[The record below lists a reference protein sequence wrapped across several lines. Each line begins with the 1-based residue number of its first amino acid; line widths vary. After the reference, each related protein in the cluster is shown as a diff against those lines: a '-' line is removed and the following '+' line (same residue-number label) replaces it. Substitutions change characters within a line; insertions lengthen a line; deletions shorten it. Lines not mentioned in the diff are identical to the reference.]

1 MKKFSA
7 KKRILICLLFIVII
21 LSIIKFIP
29 MLYCYY
35 TKFYSE
41 GKKFLGNKEITVA
54 EVEELLNYN
63 ITNLINS
70 IANTNVKINYES
82 EQDCVYTNFVKIS
95 ITNLHKDK
103 NYRMEYTINDG
114 KIKVEEIKERNE
126 NYETKIN
133 LQEGKNKVYIVI
145 KEDTDI
151 LKEEEKEIFYIKP
164 YEKQFL
170 DEIESN
176 GVQVH
181 YKKPDLENC
190 ESDIKQLKNL
200 GVNYVRAGFTWELIE
215 KEKGKYDFSY
225 YDTWMSKLKENDIKV
240 IANIGTNSTKYIGSD
255 RKFSSEDEIAQFM
268 KFITAVQ
275 EHYSY
280 IEDYEILNEPNY
292 NSYGYL
298 YKTEEQVKWY
308 YKLAEE
314 TQKTLLNKNPN
325 LNINIGSLSIDR
337 VETKNNISPVN
348 FINIIKE
355 DLYKNFDK
363 ISIHPYDWFNYT
375 TPNLTLKK
383 NMKPIETLFNDI
395 GGFFVINATEYGATS
410 YNELDLNE
418 ETQAGKL
425 VQQSVLL
432 DSYNMNNKII
442 YNFWNMG
449 TDIKQ
454 REDNFGLITND
465 YKPKLAYYA
474 VKKCYE
480 NINGAEYIGS
490 INLDEGLEAHIYDKD
505 GKPKMIT
512 WSNTKGKTVEIKY
525 NNFTAKDIYGNE
537 IKNENGEL
545 TITTSPIYLDNIE
558 EKYFYQA
565 ISNTATTKYTEFEE
579 KFAEE
584 IEKLPEIKQQTK
596 NLKQQIEQIGKT
608 ETRIDEQT
616 AKTLM
621 QRHFQLGNSLIN
633 AYQNRRIETEKVKLS
648 SMLDMLN
655 DIGNSYEDL
664 VTVTAKT
671 RNADISQ
678 AKDLVKEVENIITS
692 NSDIEIIYPAKILE
706 FSKDYQEKAEYINGL
721 EEENDI
727 KTGLIVSKNL
737 HSIYL
742 SNWAKEFTNIYID
755 EYLKNNLI
763 AENYSEKNITNQD
776 VTVTL
781 NIGDD
786 TKITNNNGS
795 NQYTFTENGEY
806 TFEYE
811 RRGRKFRQT
820 VKVENIDKQSPK
832 ITGVEEG
839 QVYENK
845 IKPIIED
852 ENLETVRL
860 IQDGRMIDNYINNA
874 EIKEEGMYRIEA
886 IDKAGNKTITSFEII
901 ENISKEYI
909 IENNIIKNI
918 EANTTVEQFK
928 ENIKIQTE
936 YNIQREGQTLEAK
949 EKIATGDILQI
960 GDTQYTL
967 IVRGDIDK
975 DSKITIKDL
984 ILLRQQIIGEKTLED
999 TAKTAG
1005 DIDLNKKI
1013 DARDIV
1019 KLRKLILTNN
1029 Q

>member
-1 MKKFSA
+1 MSIQRRKNKIKYKIIFV
-7 KKRILICLLFIVII
+7 ILFMISIT
-21 LSIIKFIP
+21 SIIWIIPSIIIINKEKKLISNKKISINDYLSYNIIDLYDNITSSNEIEINYENENKVVYDHIFKFEINVKNF
-29 MLYCYY
+29 LKENKLNIETYIGNVLIN
-35 TKFYSE
+35 KENINEKQKEISINLE
-41 GKKFLGNKEITVA
+41 GEGLKEIT
-54 EVEELLNYN
+54 
-63 ITNLINS
+63 I
-70 IANTNVKINYES
+70 KIFEK
-82 EQDCVYTNFVKIS
+82 EQ
-95 ITNLHKDK
+95 L
-103 NYRMEYTINDG
+103 
-114 KIKVEEIKERNE
+114 IKEE
-126 NYETKIN
+126 KI
-133 LQEGKNKVYIVI
+133 
-145 KEDTDI
+145 
-151 LKEEEKEIFYIKP
+151 EIAYIKP
-164 YEKQFL
+164 YENQFL
-170 DEIESN
+170 EDLKPK
-176 GVQVH
+176 GVIVH
-181 YKKPDLENC
+181 YTDGNWERFDKTSELLFYSGAKVIRATLSWEKIEIDNKK
-190 ESDIKQLKNL
+190 DIFKFDAYDKWINKL
-200 GVNYVRAGFTWELIE
+200 T
-215 KEKGKYDFSY
+215 EKGIKIIACFNGFQKHCGTDG
-225 YDTWMSKLKENDIKV
+225 KLNTDEELQEFLKFAGNV
-240 IANIGTNSTKYIGSD
+240 IERYPQIETY
-255 RKFSSEDEIAQFM
+255 E
-268 KFITAVQ
+268 FI
-275 EHYSY
+275 
-280 IEDYEILNEPNY
+280 NEPNY
-292 NSYGYL
+292 KLQGYITDEDIMWYTKAFEELTKNYNANFIIGGTSTPAQDTNSYITSQTFYNKI
-298 YKTEEQVKWY
+298 YKNGI
-308 YKLAEE
+308 YKYA
-314 TQKTLLNKNPN
+314 N
-325 LNINIGSLSIDR
+325 NIN
-337 VETKNNISPVN
+337 
-348 FINIIKE
+348 
-355 DLYKNFDK
+355 
-363 ISIHPYDWFNYT
+363 IHPYDSENTKIQNQKFHI
-375 TPNLTLKK
+375 K
-383 NMKPIETLFNDI
+383 MQEHQDLFNSQ
-395 GGFFVINATEYGATS
+395 GGFRKKYITEYGVHF
-410 YNELDLNE
+410 YNQGK
-418 ETQAGKL
+418 QA
-425 VQQSVLL
+425 
-432 DSYNMNNKII
+432 DKII
-442 YNFWNMG
+442 QQTTIIDEYNIEVSTLYNFWNVG
-449 TDIKQ
+449 TNPNNA
-454 REDNFGLITND
+454 EHNYGLITND
-465 YKPKLAYYA
+465 YLPKKSYYA
-474 VKKCYE
+474 MKNYYE
-480 NINGAEYIGS
+480 NTNGAEHIGT
-490 INLDEGLEAHIYDKD
+490 INLEEGLETHVYDKD
-505 GKPKMIT
+505 GKPKIIT
-512 WSNTKGKTVEIKY
+512 WSNNTEKNITIPYK
-525 NNFTAKDIYGNE
+525 NFTAKDIYGNE

-545 TITTSPIYLDNIE
+545 AITTSPVYLDNIE

-596 NLKQQIEQIGKT
+596 KLKQQIEQIGKT

-795 NQYTFTENGEY
+795 NKYTFTENGEY

-811 RRGRKFRQT
+811 RRGRNFRQT

>member
-1 MKKFSA
+1 M
-7 KKRILICLLFIVII
+7 IE
-21 LSIIKFIP
+21 
-29 MLYCYY
+29 Y
-35 TKFYSE
+35 
-41 GKKFLGNKEITVA
+41 
-54 EVEELLNYN
+54 ELEK
-63 ITNLINS
+63 S
-70 IANTNVKINYES
+70 KI
-82 EQDCVYTNFVKIS
+82 
-95 ITNLHKDK
+95 
-103 NYRMEYTINDG
+103 
-114 KIKVEEIKERNE
+114 EIKENNKPTNIYKDIYEIDIVFSKNQNINYIAYVYLDDVLQQQKKLE
-126 NYETKIN
+126 N
-133 LQEGKNKVYIVI
+133 GKNTIEINSLTEGMHKIKIEIKNKEVIISSLEKNISYI
-145 KEDTDI
+145 KEY
-151 LKEEEKEIFYIKP
+151 EE
-164 YEKQFL
+164 QFL
-170 DEIESN
+170 DEFNGN
-176 GVQVH
+176 GVVWHILNLSLEEFEKSVLLQKNMGIKRIRIEIKSSEIININGDIDFKKYNEKMKILEAYEMEPIVILDTNMGTNRKVTSDNELQE
-181 YKKPDLENC
+181 YK
-190 ESDIKQLKNL
+190 I
-200 GVNYVRAGFTWELIE
+200 YVQE
-215 KEKGKYDFSY
+215 
-225 YDTWMSKLKENDIKV
+225 
-240 IANIGTNSTKYIGSD
+240 IANKY
-255 RKFSSEDEIAQFM
+255 
-268 KFITAVQ
+268 KFIK
-275 EHYSY
+275 YF
-280 IEDYEILNEPNY
+280 EICNEPNY
-292 NSYGYL
+292 Y
-298 YKTEEQVKWY
+298 YKTDEEIKAYTNVVK
-308 YKLAEE
+308 
-314 TQKTLLNKNPN
+314 
-325 LNINIGSLSIDR
+325 
-337 VETKNNISPVN
+337 ETKNILKDKVILAGSTLQYNSDAWKEEDRYDYDIFLKKITEHGVYSQANAYSYHFYTLKPDNTEYTNYVKKQN
-348 FINIIKE
+348 EFNNSIGGFLKFYITETGLPSIERIGEKKQAETLIQQANIIK
-355 DLYKNFDK
+355 YGK
-363 ISIHPYDWFNYT
+363 IQES
-375 TPNLTLKK
+375 
-383 NMKPIETLFNDI
+383 
-395 GGFFVINATEYGATS
+395 
-410 YNELDLNE
+410 
-418 ETQAGKL
+418 
-425 VQQSVLL
+425 
-432 DSYNMNNKII
+432 II
-442 YNFWNMG
+442 YNFRNVG
-449 TDIKQ
+449 NDIHNYEKNYGIV
-454 REDNFGLITND
+454 END
-465 YKPKLAYYA
+465 YTPKPAYYSL
-474 VKKCYE
+474 KNYYE
-480 NINGAEYIGS
+480 NTNGSEYIGT
-490 INLDEGLEAHIYDKD
+490 INLEKGLETHVYDKD
-505 GKPKMIT
+505 GKPKIIT
-512 WSNTKGKTVEIKY
+512 WSNNSEKNITIPYE
-525 NNFTAKDIYGNE
+525 NFTAKDIYGNE

-692 NSDIEIIYPAKILE
+692 NSDIEIVYPAKILE

-795 NQYTFTENGEY
+795 NQYIFKEKGEY

-811 RRGRKFRQT
+811 RRGRNFRQT

-860 IQDGRMIDNYINNA
+860 IQDGRVIDNYINNA

>member
-1 MKKFSA
+1 MKKKVIF
-7 KKRILICLLFIVII
+7 FMIVSIII
-21 LSIIKFIP
+21 LVIFKIIPYVILKSIEKNE
-29 MLYCYY
+29 
-35 TKFYSE
+35 YSLISSE
-41 GKKFLGNKEITVA
+41 KEILRFNSNDSIL
-54 EVEELLNYN
+54 ESKYNLLNAIKKIEEKLDTN
-63 ITNLINS
+63 ITNEQYEIILEDNLYYTINPKYT
-70 IANTNVKINYES
+70 IKI
-82 EQDCVYTNFVKIS
+82 K
-95 ITNLHKDK
+95 ITNLESNSEYKIKYANIEKNLKEGTNQIEIDLEERANEVNIELLKNDK
-103 NYRMEYTINDG
+103 NFYNFQKQIY
-114 KIKVEEIKERNE
+114 
-126 NYETKIN
+126 
-133 LQEGKNKVYIVI
+133 YI
-145 KEDTDI
+145 
-151 LKEEEKEIFYIKP
+151 EKYK
-164 YEKQFL
+164 KQFL
-170 DEIESN
+170 DELSLNSVSTHFVN
-176 GVQVH
+176 GL
-181 YKKPDLENC
+181 DNENT
-190 ESDIKQLKNL
+190 IKLLKQLGIKEVRDDIIWKN
-200 GVNYVRAGFTWELIE
+200 IE
-215 KEKGKYDFSY
+215 KENGD
-225 YDTWMSKLKENDIKV
+225 MN
-240 IANIGTNSTKYIGSD
+240 
-255 RKFSSEDEIAQFM
+255 FSSYDKWINNLYENNMELIAILNKPGNLVGNDEKISSDEEVE
-268 KFITAVQ
+268 KFANFAEKFAKRYPQVKK
-275 EHYSY
+275 
-280 IEDYEILNEPNY
+280 YEILNEPNLKY
-292 NSYGYL
+292 ITQTDMEFYAKTVNEISKRLKTINSDIVIIAGATAGVTYD
-298 YKTEEQVKWY
+298 EENKVSSDTFVK
-308 YKLAEE
+308 
-314 TQKTLLNKNPN
+314 NIVKNCEN
-325 LNINIGSLSIDR
+325 NIDSISLHQYDD
-337 VETKNNISPVN
+337 TKNGNWSEYLLKRNNKILNEEGS
-348 FINIIKE
+348 FINTYI
-355 DLYKNFDK
+355 
-363 ISIHPYDWFNYT
+363 
-375 TPNLTLKK
+375 
-383 NMKPIETLFNDI
+383 
-395 GGFFVINATEYGATS
+395 TEYGFSTYKGGMSQQEQAQRMIKS
-410 YNELDLNE
+410 KVIYDKYNI
-418 ETQAGKL
+418 ETN
-425 VQQSVLL
+425 VLYNSR
-432 DSYNMNNKII
+432 DSANDIRNRENNYGIFT
-442 YNFWNMG
+442 Y
-449 TDIKQ
+449 
-454 REDNFGLITND
+454 E
-465 YKPKLAYYA
+465 YKPKDSYYEL
-474 VKKCYE
+474 KYFYE
-480 NINGAEYIGS
+480 NFNGSEYIGT
-490 INLDEGLEAHIYDKD
+490 INLEEGLETHIYNKD
-505 GKPKMIT
+505 GKPKIIT
-512 WSNTKGKTVEIKY
+512 WSNNTEKNITIPYK
-525 NNFTAKDIYGNE
+525 NFTAKDIYGNE

-545 TITTSPIYLDNIE
+545 TITTSPIYLDKIE

-621 QRHFQLGNSLIN
+621 ERHFQLGNSLIH
-633 AYQNRRIETEKVKLS
+633 AYQNGRIETEKVRLS

-678 AKDLVKEVENIITS
+678 AKDLVKEVENIIKS
-692 NSDIEIIYPAKILE
+692 NSDIKIIYPAKILE

-763 AENYSEKNITNQD
+763 SENYSEKNITNQD
-776 VTVTL
+776 VTAKL

-786 TKITNNNGS
+786 TKIINNNGS
-795 NQYTFTENGEY
+795 NKYTFTENGEY

-811 RRGRKFRQT
+811 RRGREFRQT

-860 IQDGRMIDNYINNA
+860 IQDGRVIDNYINNA

-936 YNIQREGQTLEAK
+936 YKIQRGEKELEEN

-1005 DIDLNKKI
+1005 DIDLNEKI

-1029 Q
+1029 K

>member
-1 MKKFSA
+1 MKKR
-7 KKRILICLLFIVII
+7 KTLWILIFIISIII
-21 LSIIKFIP
+21 LIYCVINSITVVTKTGEKITINQKIKNQIEQVI
-29 MLYCYY
+29 
-35 TKFYSE
+35 E
-41 GKKFLGNKEITVA
+41 GKKIQDRLKVSLNINTPYISNKQEFIVTLEEIDKIENKEEYQVTWGIDEKQSTVLK
-54 EVEELLNYN
+54 EKLEL
-63 ITNLINS
+63 
-70 IANTNVKINYES
+70 KFE
-82 EQDCVYTNFVKIS
+82 FPK
-95 ITNLHKDK
+95 
-103 NYRMEYTINDG
+103 
-114 KIKVEEIKERNE
+114 
-126 NYETKIN
+126 
-133 LQEGKNKVYIVI
+133 EGKNKCIIEI
-145 KEDTDI
+145 KKNEKTVFTW
-151 LKEEEKEIFYIKP
+151 EKEIYYIET

-170 DEIESN
+170 DEIELH
-176 GVQVH
+176 GVTDYFMWMNVSQEM
-181 YKKPDLENC
+181 DLFQYSGEKIIR
-190 ESDIKQLKNL
+190 SDIRQITIEESGYILFDRTIPKMIENGYKIIGIL
-200 GVNYVRAGFTWELIE
+200 GGFSTNFLGED
-215 KEKGKYDFSY
+215 GKVSNQKDLDNFLEYAEGVIMRY
-225 YDTWMSKLKENDIKV
+225 PDIY
-240 IANIGTNSTKYIGSD
+240 A
-255 RKFSSEDEIAQFM
+255 
-268 KFITAVQ
+268 
-275 EHYSY
+275 
-280 IEDYEILNEPNY
+280 YEILNEPNIIY
-292 NSYGYL
+292 TSQEDIEWYIKMIDG
-298 YKTEEQVKWY
+298 VKEIIERNHL
-308 YKLAEE
+308 KSQIISGV
-314 TQKTLLNKNPN
+314 TVNPN
-325 LNINIGSLSIDR
+325 TETDSRMPSI
-337 VETKNNISPVN
+337 EFLKKITESGAYPISDAYSYHLYDFSTVGKVN
-348 FINIIKE
+348 EIFKKSSKEHKEFINE
-355 DLYKNFDK
+355 
-363 ISIHPYDWFNYT
+363 
-375 TPNLTLKK
+375 
-383 NMKPIETLFNDI
+383 I
-395 GGFFVINATEYGATS
+395 GGFQKIYLTEMGIEAKD
-410 YNELDLNE
+410 EIE
-418 ETQAGKL
+418 EEKQAI
-425 VQQSVLL
+425 
-432 DSYNMNNKII
+432 KII
-442 YNFWNMG
+442 QEEIMTKEANVCIPIVFAYRNTGGRNWGINSF
-449 TDIKQ
+449 IY
-454 REDNFGLITND
+454 E
-465 YKPKLAYYA
+465 PKKAYYA
-474 VKKCYE
+474 LKNYYE
-480 NINGAEYIGS
+480 NTNGSEYIGT
-490 INLDEGLEAHIYDKD
+490 INLEEGLETHVYDKD
-505 GKPKMIT
+505 GKPKIIT
-512 WSNTKGKTVEIKY
+512 WSNNVEKNITIPHE
-525 NNFTAKDIYGNE
+525 NFTAKDIYGNE

-936 YNIQREGQTLEAK
+936 YNIQRDGQTLKTE

>member
-1 MKKFSA
+1 MHKS
-7 KKRILICLLFIVII
+7 LINEYGGFTK
-21 LSIIKFIP
+21 LSITEFGDTTYKNGS
-29 MLYCYY
+29 
-35 TKFYSE
+35 T
-41 GKKFLGNKEITVA
+41 
-54 EVEELLNYN
+54 EEQQANRIVQQSILTEENNNDYN
-63 ITNLINS
+63 FMYNFKDYGTNINS
-70 IANTNVKINYES
+70 I
-82 EQDCVYTNFVKIS
+82 
-95 ITNLHKDK
+95 
-103 NYRMEYTINDG
+103 
-114 KIKVEEIKERNE
+114 
-126 NYETKIN
+126 
-133 LQEGKNKVYIVI
+133 
-145 KEDTDI
+145 
-151 LKEEEKEIFYIKP
+151 
-164 YEKQFL
+164 
-170 DEIESN
+170 
-176 GVQVH
+176 
-181 YKKPDLENC
+181 
-190 ESDIKQLKNL
+190 
-200 GVNYVRAGFTWELIE
+200 
-215 KEKGKYDFSY
+215 
-225 YDTWMSKLKENDIKV
+225 
-240 IANIGTNSTKYIGSD
+240 
-255 RKFSSEDEIAQFM
+255 
-268 KFITAVQ
+268 
-275 EHYSY
+275 
-280 IEDYEILNEPNY
+280 
-292 NSYGYL
+292 
-298 YKTEEQVKWY
+298 
-308 YKLAEE
+308 
-314 TQKTLLNKNPN
+314 
-325 LNINIGSLSIDR
+325 
-337 VETKNNISPVN
+337 
-348 FINIIKE
+348 
-355 DLYKNFDK
+355 
-363 ISIHPYDWFNYT
+363 
-375 TPNLTLKK
+375 
-383 NMKPIETLFNDI
+383 
-395 GGFFVINATEYGATS
+395 
-410 YNELDLNE
+410 
-418 ETQAGKL
+418 
-425 VQQSVLL
+425 
-432 DSYNMNNKII
+432 
-442 YNFWNMG
+442 
-449 TDIKQ
+449 
-454 REDNFGLITND
+454 EDNYGIVKKD
-465 YKPKLAYYA
+465 YTPKPAYYA
-474 VKKCYE
+474 MKNYYE
-480 NINGAEYIGS
+480 NTNGAEYIGT
-490 INLDEGLEAHIYDKD
+490 INLEEGLETHVYDKD
-505 GKPKMIT
+505 GKPKIIT
-512 WSNTKGKTVEIKY
+512 WSNNSEKNITIPYE
-525 NNFTAKDIYGNE
+525 NFTAKDIYGNE

-545 TITTSPIYLDNIE
+545 TITTSPVYLDNIE

-621 QRHFQLGNSLIN
+621 ERHFQLGNSLIH
-633 AYQNRRIETEKVKLS
+633 AYQNGRIETEKVRLS

-763 AENYSEKNITNQD
+763 SESYSEKNITNQD

-795 NQYTFTENGEY
+795 NQYTFTENGEF

-811 RRGRKFRQT
+811 RRGRNFRQT
-820 VKVENIDKQSPK
+820 VKIENIDKQSPK

-852 ENLETVRL
+852 ENLETVKL
-860 IQDGRMIDNYINNA
+860 IQDGRVIDNYINNT
-874 EIKEEGMYRIEA
+874 EIKEEGIYRIEA
-886 IDKAGNKTITSFEII
+886 LDKAGNKTVTSFEII

-928 ENIKIQTE
+928 EKIKIQTE
-936 YNIQREGQTLEAK
+936 YKIQRGEKTLENN

-1005 DIDLNKKI
+1005 DIELNEKI

>member
-1 MKKFSA
+1 MRKRKFI
-7 KKRILICLLFIVII
+7 ILIIAILLMLLFIYFKNKNVNISSFNKMETKNSLSNQIQDENEKIEISLNDNII
-21 LSIIKFIP
+21 YNNVLKLKAKIENFNDK
-29 MLYCYY
+29 
-35 TKFYSE
+35 
-41 GKKFLGNKEITVA
+41 NV
-54 EVEELLNYN
+54 YN
-63 ITNLINS
+63 ICCELNGISLE
-70 IANTNVKINYES
+70 KINVIS
-82 EQDCVYTNFVKIS
+82 ENAEIS
-95 ITNLHKDK
+95 CNLTD
-103 NYRMEYTINDG
+103 
-114 KIKVEEIKERNE
+114 VE
-126 NYETKIN
+126 
-133 LQEGKNKVYIVI
+133 EGKNII
-145 KEDTDI
+145 KTSYYVN
-151 LKEEEKEIFYIKP
+151 EKKIGDLSFEIFYIKP
-164 YEKQFL
+164 YTKQFL
-170 DEIESN
+170 DELSN
-176 GVQVH
+176 IGFSTHFGYMYNQDNQKDINLLNKMGCFNVRDDIRFNLLNRTNALEWVNMLNENNMKLYAIIMPQ
-181 YKKPDLENC
+181 LEN
-190 ESDIKQLKNL
+190 EFGKDKIVNSDMELDVYKEILKK
-200 GVNYVRAGFTWELIE
+200 VIE
-215 KEKGKYDFSY
+215 KIDAKVYKYEMY
-225 YDTWMSKLKENDIKV
+225 
-240 IANIGTNSTKYIGSD
+240 
-255 RKFSSEDEIAQFM
+255 
-268 KFITAVQ
+268 
-275 EHYSY
+275 
-280 IEDYEILNEPNY
+280 NEPNWTIYTKENIKWYSKQTEETIKLVNKNKKPSDIIIGSTCASGVADNKISSLDFLNEVENNNIYKY
-292 NSYGYL
+292 NVGISYHSYDYYQSLDLKHQELLEKHSNFINEQGGFQNL
-298 YKTEEQVKWY
+298 YVSEYGVDTSNYGKTEEYQAMLLIRQTVYNNMKSVKNSY
-308 YKLAEE
+308 IYSFRDM
-314 TQKTLLNKNPN
+314 
-325 LNINIGSLSIDR
+325 GFD
-337 VETKNNISPVN
+337 KNNA
-348 FINIIKE
+348 E
-355 DLYKNFDK
+355 
-363 ISIHPYDWFNYT
+363 NYY
-375 TPNLTLKK
+375 
-383 NMKPIETLFNDI
+383 
-395 GGFFVINATEYGATS
+395 GVITH
-410 YNELDLNE
+410 
-418 ETQAGKL
+418 
-425 VQQSVLL
+425 
-432 DSYNMNNKII
+432 
-442 YNFWNMG
+442 
-449 TDIKQ
+449 
-454 REDNFGLITND
+454 D

-474 VKKCYE
+474 LKNYYE
-480 NINGAEYIGS
+480 NTNGSEYIGT
-490 INLDEGLEAHIYDKD
+490 INLEEGLETHIYDKD
-505 GKPKMIT
+505 GKPKIIT
-512 WSNTKGKTVEIKY
+512 WSNNTKKDITIPYE
-525 NNFTAKDIYGNE
+525 NFTAKDIYGNE

-545 TITTSPIYLDNIE
+545 AITTSPIYLDNIE

-692 NSDIEIIYPAKILE
+692 NSDIEIVYPAKILE

-795 NQYTFTENGEY
+795 NQYIFKEKGEY

-811 RRGRKFRQT
+811 RRGRNFRQT

-860 IQDGRMIDNYINNA
+860 IQDGRVIDNYINNA

>member
-1 MKKFSA
+1 MKKRKNIIMISISIIIVLFF
-7 KKRILICLLFIVII
+7 LLKIIPVII
-21 LSIIKFIP
+21 LNIA
-29 MLYCYY
+29 Y
-35 TKFYSE
+35 
-41 GKKFLGNKEITVA
+41 GKKDFNSGIQSKISFQYTIQDLIKYATNININEEEITIEKQNKLPYV
-54 EVEELLNYN
+54 VEGQSYIIDIFL
-63 ITNLINS
+63 
-70 IANTNVKINYES
+70 
-82 EQDCVYTNFVKIS
+82 
-95 ITNLHKDK
+95 
-103 NYRMEYTINDG
+103 
-114 KIKVEEIKERNE
+114 
-126 NYETKIN
+126 TKIN
-133 LQEGKNKVYIVI
+133 KQDLYYIEWGNDEE
-145 KEDTDI
+145 K
-151 LKEEEKEIFYIKP
+151 KEEVIENCKRIEIPLKKEGLNKYYIRIKRNGEVIQEYQDNISYIKP
-164 YEKQFL
+164 YQEQYL
-170 DEIESN
+170 DELQKN
-176 GVQVH
+176 GVATHFAHGWDSIEYV
-181 YKKPDLENC
+181 DL
-190 ESDIKQLKNL
+190 LKDL
-200 GVNYVRAGFTWELIE
+200 GVQNVRDDIMITTIFKKDGSENFST
-215 KEKGKYDFSY
+215 YDK
-225 YDTWMSKLKENDIKV
+225 WIPKLKENDI
-240 IANIGTNSTKYIGSD
+240 NILGILNNNPKSWLFGNDCKISNEKEVKQYTDYVKKILNRFPGIIGV
-255 RKFSSEDEIAQFM
+255 EI
-268 KFITAVQ
+268 I
-275 EHYSY
+275 
-280 IEDYEILNEPNY
+280 NEPNNHY
-292 NSYGYL
+292 HTDNDIYWYTQTVKSVEQKINNEKIKILSGSTSTSDNNTNGKLLSQDFIRKMFDNGYQYQYISSHFYDQSNTGILNNRFKNLESMHKSLINEYGGFTKL
-298 YKTEEQVKWY
+298 SITEFGDTTYKNGSTEEQ
-308 YKLAEE
+308 
-314 TQKTLLNKNPN
+314 
-325 LNINIGSLSIDR
+325 
-337 VETKNNISPVN
+337 
-348 FINIIKE
+348 
-355 DLYKNFDK
+355 
-363 ISIHPYDWFNYT
+363 
-375 TPNLTLKK
+375 
-383 NMKPIETLFNDI
+383 
-395 GGFFVINATEYGATS
+395 
-410 YNELDLNE
+410 
-418 ETQAGKL
+418 QANRI
-425 VQQSVLL
+425 VQQSILTEE
-432 DSYNMNNKII
+432 NNND
-442 YNFWNMG
+442 YNFMYNFKDYG
-449 TDIKQ
+449 TNINSI
-454 REDNFGLITND
+454 EDNYGIVKKD
-465 YKPKLAYYA
+465 YTPKPAYYA
-474 VKKCYE
+474 MKNYYE
-480 NINGAEYIGS
+480 NTNGAEYIGT
-490 INLDEGLEAHIYDKD
+490 INLEEGLETHVYDKD
-505 GKPKMIT
+505 GKPKIIT
-512 WSNTKGKTVEIKY
+512 WSNNSEKNITIPYE
-525 NNFTAKDIYGNE
+525 NFTAKDIYGNE
-537 IKNENGEL
+537 IKNESGEL
-545 TITTSPIYLDNIE
+545 TITTSPVYLDNIE

-621 QRHFQLGNSLIN
+621 ERHFQLGNSLIH

-763 AENYSEKNITNQD
+763 SESYSEKNITNQD

-795 NQYTFTENGEY
+795 NQYTFTENGEF

-811 RRGRKFRQT
+811 RRGRNFRQT
-820 VKVENIDKQSPK
+820 VKIENIDKQSPK

-852 ENLETVRL
+852 ENLETVKL
-860 IQDGRMIDNYINNA
+860 IQDGRVIDNYINNT
-874 EIKEEGMYRIEA
+874 EIKEEGIYRIEA
-886 IDKAGNKTITSFEII
+886 LDKAGNKTVTSFEII

-928 ENIKIQTE
+928 EKIKIQTE
-936 YNIQREGQTLEAK
+936 YKIQRGEKTLENN

-1005 DIDLNKKI
+1005 DIELNEKI

>member
-545 TITTSPIYLDNIE
+545 AITTSPVYLDNIE

-596 NLKQQIEQIGKT
+596 KLKQQIEQIGKT

-795 NQYTFTENGEY
+795 NQYTFKEKGEY

-811 RRGRKFRQT
+811 RRGRNFRQT

-860 IQDGRMIDNYINNA
+860 IQDGRVIDNYINNT

-886 IDKAGNKTITSFEII
+886 IDKAGNKTIISFEII

-928 ENIKIQTE
+928 GNIKIQTE

>member
-1 MKKFSA
+1 MKKV
-7 KKRILICLLFIVII
+7 RILKKLSLIIIFFLLIEAVYLLINYAI
-21 LSIIKFIP
+21 QS
-29 MLYCYY
+29 
-35 TKFYSE
+35 
-41 GKKFLGNKEITVA
+41 KEISYKVTCSESTYTLNNQFELQV
-54 EVEELLNYN
+54 EVLDSRDEIKPYVICNINGKTTEGNLNEKSKKYN
-63 ITNLINS
+63 IELTEGLNEIAITIKDNL
-70 IANTNVKINYES
+70 NTEDFIWK
-82 EQDCVYTNFVKIS
+82 
-95 ITNLHKDK
+95 K
-103 NYRMEYTINDG
+103 NIY
-114 KIKVEEIKERNE
+114 
-126 NYETKIN
+126 
-133 LQEGKNKVYIVI
+133 
-145 KEDTDI
+145 
-151 LKEEEKEIFYIKP
+151 YIKK
-164 YEKQFL
+164 YEKQFA
-170 DEIESN
+170 DNITN
-176 GVQVH
+176 NAIQVH
-181 YKKPDLENC
+181 FYSENGTEDYHKSLEL
-190 ESDIKQLKNL
+190 IKAL
-200 GVNYVRAGFTWELIE
+200 GVNTVRNPFRWDYIE
-215 KEKGKYDFSY
+215 KSNGEYDFSY
-225 YDTWMSKLKENDIKV
+225 YDRWIEEASKNNINIIAGFNSVGNYAGFDYKINNEEEFEHFLTFSKKV
-240 IANIGTNSTKYIGSD
+240 IARYP
-255 RKFSSEDEIAQFM
+255 Q
-268 KFITAVQ
+268 ITT
-275 EHYSY
+275 
-280 IEDYEILNEPNY
+280 YEILNEPNY
-292 NSYGYL
+292 VLKKDS
-298 YKTEEQVKWY
+298 YKTEEEIQFYLKIV
-308 YKLAEE
+308 EE
-314 TQKTLLNKNPN
+314 L
-325 LNINIGSLSIDR
+325 
-337 VETKNNISPVN
+337 EN
-348 FINIIKE
+348 FIDERYNIISGSTACLDKDE
-355 DLYKNFDK
+355 QDYIKSQTFFNKLFNEGLYKYSKNF
-363 ISIHPYDWFNYT
+363 SYHPYEWGNKDGSN
-375 TPNLTLKK
+375 NRIKRLLGEH
-383 NMKPIETLFNDI
+383 ITLFNGQ
-395 GGFFVINATEYGATS
+395 GGFYLQYITEYGKSS
-410 YNELDLNE
+410 YLGNNTTE
-418 ETQAGKL
+418 E
-425 VQQSVLL
+425 QQSSSLVSQSVIL
-432 DSYNMNNKII
+432 DQNNIELGSI
-442 YNFWNMG
+442 YNFRNTG
-449 TDIKQ
+449 E
-454 REDNFGLITND
+454 REDYSEHNFGLVRYD
-465 YKPKLAYYA
+465 YTPKKSYYA
-474 VKKCYE
+474 MKNYYE
-480 NINGAEYIGS
+480 NTNGAEHIGT
-490 INLDEGLEAHIYDKD
+490 INLEEGLETHVYDKD
-505 GKPKMIT
+505 GKPKIIT
-512 WSNTKGKTVEIKY
+512 WSNNVEKNITIPY
-525 NNFTAKDIYGNE
+525 ENFTAKDIYGNE

-678 AKDLVKEVENIITS
+678 AKELVKEVENIITS
-692 NSDIEIIYPAKILE
+692 NSDIEIVYPAKILE

-795 NQYTFTENGEY
+795 NKYTFTENGEY

-811 RRGRKFRQT
+811 RRGRNFRQT